1 MANATAITLHKLDVE
16 TAKSDVTAD
25 VLDTG
30 TAAVTLAFYPD
41 GDTHNV
47 LLVFEN
53 TSSTD
58 SMTVDVLAGDKAPAF
73 LRTLGNV
80 SITVAKSSTAY
91 VVVDSARCKNADGSI
106 KVKSTP
112 ASGQSQTLKIT
123 AIQLPK

>member
-53 TSSTD
+53 TSSTN
-58 SMTVDVLAGDKAPAF
+58 SMTVEVLAGDKAPAF

-80 SITVAKSSTAY
+80 SITVAKSGTAH

>member
-1 MANATAITLHKLDVE
+1 MANATSITLNKLGVE
-16 TAKSDVTAD
+16 TAKSDVVTD

-30 TAAVTLAFYPD
+30 TDAVTIAFSPD

-47 LLVFEN
+47 LLKFEN
-53 TSSTD
+53 TSSTNA
-58 SMTVDVLAGDKAPAF
+58 MTVEVLAGDKAPAF
-73 LRTLGNV
+73 QRTLGNV
-80 SITVAKSSTAY
+80 SITVAKSGTAY

>member
-80 SITVAKSSTAY
+80 SITVAMSSTAY

>member
-53 TSSTD
+53 TSSTN

-80 SITVAKSSTAY
+80 SITVAESSTAY

>member
-53 TSSTD
+53 TSSTN

-112 ASGQSQTLKIT
+112 ASGKSQTLKIT

>member
-25 VLDTG
+25 VLDPG

-53 TSSTD
+53 TSSTN